1 MKTKTK
7 KKLSTVIIVN
17 YNNAEFLNESLS
29 SILEQNYSPIEIIVV
44 DDKSTDNSIDVLKKY
59 QNKIQVIKNKKK
71 TKQGSYNQIN
81 SFYKGFLKSNGDY
94 IFFLDSDD
102 YFVKNR

>member
-59 QNKIQVIKNKKK
+59 QNKIKVIKKIKK
-71 TKQGSYNQIN
+71 TKQGS
-81 SFYKGFLKSNGDY
+81 
-94 IFFLDSDD
+94 
-102 YFVKNR
+102 